1 VVVIQTPNNNK
12 TLHPKHPN
20 PASDQEIDHESEPSD
35 SSKKHLLRLKLRRA
49 KSAVQTVRPGAK
61 AIVDTYGR
69 TYLFYTKPLNSNNI
83 NPASDQEIDHESEP
97 SNSSK
102 KHLLRLKL
110 RRAKSAVQTVR
121 PGAYAHCRDAMHRV
135 SFPPRGQSLQSRPE
149 LAAGLSFRG
158 LECGR
163 AYYSPGPPKHPLML

>member
-97 SNSSK
+97 IRFIRKTPPALKASEGKVSGSDSK
-102 KHLLRLKL
+102 
-110 RRAKSAVQTVR
+110 AW
-121 PGAYAHCRDAMHRV
+121 RV
-135 SFPPRGQSLQSRPE
+135 
-149 LAAGLSFRG
+149 
-158 LECGR
+158 C
-163 AYYSPGPPKHPLML
+163 PL